1 MEKQEKVWT
10 KPEIIKLIQTN
21 DRVLYKALK
30 TLYNEQ
36 SESEQED
43 SETIESN
50 GSGFNKV
57 DAEFMS
63 GIVKFLDER
72 GFLTDKQKE
81 VTRKKLVKYAGQLT
95 RLANHQP
102 AYEPPQPRVPK
113 EKPKK
118 KQVVNKEVK
127 CSNCLFNC
135 RCAYVNTAGS
145 TGCILTRQHM
155 DGERDWVIEKHFPD
169 LVKTESNKAPCPL
182 CGGVPSVQKQEI
194 YFGRSDHKWSCIR
207 HYLRNIVCTKC
218 GLQTRKL
225 LYNTEYDDSD
235 TVYSLGR
242 YASDSEVWEDWDKIT
257 TTFRIA
263 EAFESLLNKQERR
276 TSDDCEHTD

>member
-10 KPEIIKLIQTN
+10 KPEIVELIQTN

-102 AYEPPQPRVPK
+102 AYEPPKPRVPK
-113 EKPKK
+113 AKPK
-118 KQVVNKEVK
+118 
-127 CSNCLFNC
+127 
-135 RCAYVNTAGS
+135 
-145 TGCILTRQHM
+145 
-155 DGERDWVIEKHFPD
+155 
-169 LVKTESNKAPCPL
+169 
-182 CGGVPSVQKQEI
+182 
-194 YFGRSDHKWSCIR
+194 
-207 HYLRNIVCTKC
+207 RNR
-218 GLQTRKL
+218 L
-225 LYNTEYDDSD
+225 
-235 TVYSLGR
+235 
-242 YASDSEVWEDWDKIT
+242 
-257 TTFRIA
+257 
-263 EAFESLLNKQERR
+263 
-276 TSDDCEHTD
+276 